1 MTPSTSSPGF
11 LPPHGNYR
19 QLLSYQKAEVVFD
32 ITFRFCQRLL
42 QKSDRTFDQMLQ
54 ADCETV
60 SWGLI

>member
-1 MTPSTSSPGF
+1 MPTQKSAPF
-11 LPPHGNYR
+11 LPARGNYR
-19 QLLSYQKAEVVFD
+19 ELLFYKKAEVLYD